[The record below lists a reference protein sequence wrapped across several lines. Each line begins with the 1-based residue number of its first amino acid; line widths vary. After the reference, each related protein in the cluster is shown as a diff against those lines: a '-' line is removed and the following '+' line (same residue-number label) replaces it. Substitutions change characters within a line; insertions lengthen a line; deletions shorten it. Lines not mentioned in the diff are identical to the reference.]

1 MATLKKFFTN
11 ILSSDRK
18 EHEGDKPL
26 VITVGIII
34 AFGLIMLSSAS
45 SVISYTKYGDSY
57 YFFKRQLLGLL
68 LGLVAYWFFSRI
80 NYHYWKKYAFFM
92 LVFSLILLILVFIPG
107 IGADWDTTA
116 RSWIDLG
123 FMHLQPSE
131 FVKIT
136 FLIYLAVWIESRRGE
151 LHDFSR
157 GIGPFVVVLGAVA
170 FLMIL
175 QPDVGTLSI
184 IGLISLIV
192 YFVGGGSK
200 KHLFYIILAGV
211 IALSVLLNYYDYQAD
226 RFKCMMDPGFST
238 SDKCYQVN
246 QSLIAVG
253 SGGIIGRG
261 IGASRQKFMYLPEV
275 QNDSIF
281 SIIGEETGLIF
292 SSALVI
298 LYILLFYRGFL
309 IARQAPDNY
318 GSLLAIGL
326 VSWITLQALINI
338 GGMINILPITGVPLP
353 LISYGGSAMIASLSA
368 VGILVNISK
377 QTR

>member
-1 MATLKKFFTN
+1 MATLKEIFSN
-11 ILSSDRK
+11 IFLSSK
-18 EHEGDKPL
+18 KAHEGDKPL
-26 VITVGIII
+26 IAVTGIIVT
-34 AFGLIMLSSAS
+34 FGLIMLSSAS
-45 SVISYTKYGDSY
+45 LVVSYTKYGDSY
-57 YFFKRQLLGLL
+57 YFLKRQIFGLFLGII
-68 LGLVAYWFFSRI
+68 AYWIFSRI
-80 NYHYWKKYAFFM
+80 DYHFWRKYAFFM
-92 LVFSLILLILVFIPG
+92 LVFSVFLLILVFIPG
-107 IGADWDTTA
+107 IAADWGTA

-136 FLIYLAVWIESRRGE
+136 FLIYLAAWLESRRDE

-157 GIGPFVVVLGAVA
+157 GIGPFVLVLGVIA

-175 QPDVGTLSI
+175 QPDIGTLSI

-200 KHLFYIILAGV
+200 KHLLYIVLSGAIV
-211 IALSVLLNYYDYQAD
+211 LSVLLQYNDYQAN
-226 RFKCMMDPGFST
+226 RFRCLVDSDFSAT
-238 SDKCYQVN
+238 DVCYQVK

-281 SIIGEETGLIF
+281 SIVGEETGLIF
-292 SSALVI
+292 SSILVI

-318 GSLLAIGL
+318 GSLLTVGL

-338 GGMINILPITGVPLP
+338 GGMINILPMTGVPLP
-353 LISYGGSAMIASLSA
+353 LISYGGSAMIATLAA
-368 VGILVNISK
+368 VGIVVNISK

>member
-1 MATLKKFFTN
+1 MATLKEFFTN
-11 ILSSDRK
+11 ILSQGRK
-18 EHEGDKPL
+18 DHEGDKPL
-26 VITVGIII
+26 VIITSTIVV
-34 AFGLIMLSSAS
+34 FGLIMLSSAS
-45 SVISYTKYGDSY
+45 LVVSYTKYGDSY
-57 YFFKRQLLGLL
+57 YFLKRQIFGLFLGII
-68 LGLVAYWFFSRI
+68 AYWIFSRI
-80 NYHYWKKYAFFM
+80 DYHFWRKYAFFM
-92 LVFSLILLILVFIPG
+92 LVFSVFLLILVFIPG
-107 IGADWDTTA
+107 IAADWGTA

-136 FLIYLAVWIESRRGE
+136 FLIYLAAWLESRRDE

-157 GIGPFVVVLGAVA
+157 GIGPFVLVLGVIA

-175 QPDVGTLSI
+175 QPDIGTLSI

-200 KHLFYIILAGV
+200 KHLLYIVLSGAIV
-211 IALSVLLNYYDYQAD
+211 LSVLLQYNDYQAN
-226 RFKCMMDPGFST
+226 RFRCLVDSDFSAT
-238 SDKCYQVN
+238 DVCYQVK

-281 SIIGEETGLIF
+281 SIVGEETGLIF
-292 SSALVI
+292 SSILVI

-318 GSLLAIGL
+318 GSLLTVGL

-338 GGMINILPITGVPLP
+338 GGMINILPMTGVPLP
-353 LISYGGSAMIASLSA
+353 LISYGGSAMIATLAA
-368 VGILVNISK
+368 VGIVVNISK